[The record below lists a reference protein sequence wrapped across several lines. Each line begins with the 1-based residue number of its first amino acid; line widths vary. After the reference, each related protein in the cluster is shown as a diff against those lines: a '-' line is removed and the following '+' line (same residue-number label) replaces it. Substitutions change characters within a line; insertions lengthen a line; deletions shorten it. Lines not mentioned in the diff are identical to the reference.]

1 MRIITG
7 TLLLILAMPILAGSL
22 GETATLSFGVPQTR
36 ENGDVLE
43 YIEIK
48 EFEAVCGNKT
58 TVVTKE
64 QAQDGV
70 HVVPTAELL
79 PGYGEYECVMT
90 VTDTNGLRSKPSE
103 AVIVSWEAVVSP
115 IPQAPT
121 DLGTGW

>member
-1 MRIITG
+1 M
-7 TLLLILAMPILAGSL
+7 LILAMPALAGSL
-22 GETATLSFGVPQTR
+22 GETATLSFSIPETR

-70 HVVPTAELL
+70 HVLPTAELL
-79 PGYGEYECVMT
+79 PGYGEYECVMS
-90 VTDTNGLRSKPSE
+90 VVDTDGLRSKPSNV
-103 AVIVSWEAVVSP
+103 AIVSWEAVVDP
-115 IPQAPT
+115 VPRAPT
-121 DLGTGW
+121 DLGTDW